1 MTVSVTTKY
10 VFKDMPA
17 TGLTGLGGDGGG
29 SGWEGDLDM
38 DLLIEAKGTTAKHE
52 QFDLSVKLVD
62 LAVVKGQQGAFVVT
76 HKDINDVVLTLTDI
90 ERLVCTDKALA
101 LDVNGDAGEVYA
113 LLAAGLGQSDIT
125 KQLMGIGLW
134 LKDSG
139 KTDTE
144 VAQILLDSS
153 LYKADALGSS
163 NETFVKHVWTNL
175 TGTTISLTDL
185 NYFAGALDRK
195 EVTQAQL
202 LEAASN
208 LTTFRDATHINLV
221 GMVDTG
227 IEYTPFGV

>member
-1 MTVSVTTKY
+1 MTVTVTTKY

-17 TGLTGLGGDGGG
+17 TGLTGVGGEGGG
-29 SGWEGDLDM
+29 SGWVGDLDM
-38 DLLIEAKGTTAKHE
+38 DLLIEAKGTTAKSE
-52 QFDLSVKLVD
+52 ALALNVD
-62 LAVVKGQQGAFVVT
+62 LDDLNIVKGQNDTFVVT
-76 HKDINDVVLTLTDI
+76 HPNVDDVILTLNAI
-90 ERLVCTDKALA
+90 ERLMCTDKALA

-113 LLAAGLGQSDIT
+113 LLAAGLGQADIT

-134 LKDSG
+134 LKDAG

-144 VAQILLDSS
+144 VAQILLDSP

-163 NETFVKHVWTNL
+163 NETFVKHVWNNL
-175 TGTTISLTDL
+175 TGTTISLADL
-185 NYFAGALDRK
+185 NIFAGALDRK

-227 IEYTPFGV
+227 IEYTPFGG

>member
-1 MTVSVTTKY
+1 MTVTVTTKY

-17 TGLTGLGGDGGG
+17 TGLTGVGGEGGG
-29 SGWEGDLDM
+29 SGWVGDLDM
-38 DLLIEAKGTTAKHE
+38 DLLIEAKGTTAKSE
-52 QFDLSVKLVD
+52 ALALNVD
-62 LAVVKGQQGAFVVT
+62 LDDLNIVKGQNDTFVVT
-76 HKDINDVVLTLTDI
+76 HPNVDDVILTLNAI

-113 LLAAGLGQSDIT
+113 LLAAGLGQADIT
-125 KQLMGIGLW
+125 NELIGIGLW
-134 LKDSG
+134 LKDAG

-144 VAQILLDSS
+144 VAQILLDSP

-163 NETFVKHVWTNL
+163 NETFVKHVWNNL

-185 NYFAGALDRK
+185 NIFAGALDRK

-227 IEYTPFGV
+227 IEYTSFGG

>member
-1 MTVSVTTKY
+1 MTVTVTTKY

-17 TGLTGLGGDGGG
+17 TGLTGVGGEGGG
-29 SGWEGDLDM
+29 SGWVGDLDM
-38 DLLIEAKGTTAKHE
+38 DLLIEAKGTTAKSE
-52 QFDLSVKLVD
+52 ALALNVD
-62 LAVVKGQQGAFVVT
+62 LDDLNIVKGQNDTFVVT
-76 HKDINDVVLTLTDI
+76 HPNVDDVILTLNAI

-113 LLAAGLGQSDIT
+113 LLAAGLGQADIT
-125 KQLMGIGLW
+125 NELIGIGLW
-134 LKDSG
+134 LKDAG

-144 VAQILLDSS
+144 VAQILLDSP

-163 NETFVKHVWTNL
+163 NETFVKHVWNNL
-175 TGTTISLTDL
+175 TGTTISLADL
-185 NYFAGALDRK
+185 NIFAGALDRK

-227 IEYTPFGV
+227 IEYTPFGG

>member
-1 MTVSVTTKY
+1 MTVTVTTKY

-17 TGLTGLGGDGGG
+17 TGLTGVGGEGGG
-29 SGWEGDLDM
+29 SGWVGDLDM
-38 DLLIEAKGTTAKHE
+38 DLLIEAKGTTAKSE
-52 QFDLSVKLVD
+52 ALALNVD
-62 LAVVKGQQGAFVVT
+62 LDDLNIVKGQNDTFVVT
-76 HKDINDVVLTLTDI
+76 HPNVDDVILTLNAI

-134 LKDSG
+134 LKDAG
-139 KTDTE
+139 QTDTE
-144 VAQILLDSS
+144 VAQILLDSP

-163 NETFVKHVWTNL
+163 NETFVKHVWNNL

-185 NYFAGALDRK
+185 NIFAGALDRK

-221 GMVDTG
+221 GMADTG
-227 IEYTPFGV
+227 IEYTPFGG

>member
-1 MTVSVTTKY
+1 MTVTVTTKF

-17 TGLTGLGGDGGG
+17 TGLTGIGGEGGG
-29 SGWEGDLDM
+29 SGWEGDLDT
-38 DLLIEAKGTTAKHE
+38 DLLIEAKGTSAKHE
-52 QFDLSVKLVD
+52 ALALSVNLAD
-62 LAVVKGQQGAFVVT
+62 LNIVKGQHDTFVVT
-76 HKDINDVVLTLTDI
+76 HRNIDDVILTLNDI
-90 ERLVCTDKALA
+90 ERLVCTDKSLA

-125 KQLMGIGLW
+125 RELMGIGLS

-144 VAQILLDSS
+144 VAQILLDSP

-163 NETFVKHVWTNL
+163 NETFVKHVYKNI
-175 TGTTISLTDL
+175 TGETISLNDL
-185 NYFAGALDRK
+185 NFFAGALDRH

-208 LTTFRDATHINLV
+208 LATFRDASHINLV
-221 GMVDTG
+221 GMVNTG
-227 IEYTPFGV
+227 IEYLPFGG

>member
-1 MTVSVTTKY
+1 MTVTVTTKY
-10 VFKDMPA
+10 VFKDMPS
-17 TGLTGLGGDGGG
+17 TGLTGVGGEGGG
-29 SGWEGDLDM
+29 SGWVGDLDM
-38 DLLIEAKGTTAKHE
+38 DLLIEAKGTTAKSE
-52 QFDLSVKLVD
+52 ALALNVD
-62 LAVVKGQQGAFVVT
+62 LDDLNIVKGQNDTFVVT
-76 HKDINDVVLTLTDI
+76 HPNVDDVILTLNAI

-134 LKDSG
+134 LKDAG

-144 VAQILLDSS
+144 VAQILLDSP

-163 NETFVKHVWTNL
+163 NETFVKHVWNNL
-175 TGTTISLTDL
+175 TGTTISLADL
-185 NYFAGALDRK
+185 NIFAGALDRK

-227 IEYTPFGV
+227 IEYTPFGG

>member
-1 MTVSVTTKY
+1 MTVTVTTKY

-17 TGLTGLGGDGGG
+17 TGLTGVGGEGGG
-29 SGWEGDLDM
+29 SGWVGDLDM
-38 DLLIEAKGTTAKHE
+38 DLLIEAKGTTAKSE
-52 QFDLSVKLVD
+52 ALALNVD
-62 LAVVKGQQGAFVVT
+62 LDDLNIVKGQNDTFVVT
-76 HKDINDVVLTLTDI
+76 HPNVDDVILTLNAI

-134 LKDSG
+134 LKDAG

-144 VAQILLDSS
+144 VAQILLDSP

-163 NETFVKHVWTNL
+163 NETFVKHVWNNL
-175 TGTTISLTDL
+175 TGTTISLADL
-185 NYFAGALDRK
+185 NIFAGALDRK

-227 IEYTPFGV
+227 IEYTPFGG

>member
-1 MTVSVTTKY
+1 MTVTVTTKY

-17 TGLTGLGGDGGG
+17 TGLTGVGGEGGG
-29 SGWEGDLDM
+29 SGWVGDLDM
-38 DLLIEAKGTTAKHE
+38 DLLIEAKGTTAKSE
-52 QFDLSVKLVD
+52 ALALNVD
-62 LAVVKGQQGAFVVT
+62 LDDLNIVKGQNDTFVVT
-76 HKDINDVVLTLTDI
+76 HPNVDDVILTLNAI
-90 ERLVCTDKALA
+90 ERLMCTDKALA

-113 LLAAGLGQSDIT
+113 LLAAGLGQADIT
-125 KQLMGIGLW
+125 NELMGIGLW
-134 LKDSG
+134 LKDAG

-163 NETFVKHVWTNL
+163 NETFVKHVWNNL
-175 TGTTISLTDL
+175 TGTTISLADL
-185 NYFAGALDRK
+185 NIFAGALDRK

-227 IEYTPFGV
+227 IEYTPFGG